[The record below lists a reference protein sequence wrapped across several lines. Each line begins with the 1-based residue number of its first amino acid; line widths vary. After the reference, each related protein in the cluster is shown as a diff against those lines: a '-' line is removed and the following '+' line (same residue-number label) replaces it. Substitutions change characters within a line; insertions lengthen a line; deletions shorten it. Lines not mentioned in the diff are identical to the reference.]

1 MKFFEL
7 ANKEQTSR
15 PIVYLDMDGV
25 LADFFGVV
33 AKHHGVSNW
42 REARKKQKIDK
53 IAKKPGFFKNLKP
66 LAGAGSLVN
75 GVLRLAG
82 KYSILSSPLMSN
94 VEQSSKEKSEWLTHY
109 LKQHSPQAILFDH
122 QKEKYA
128 LQDDGTPNILID
140 DWETNVNLWRQ
151 RGGIGILYKADEQ
164 DRVLKE
170 LNRALRGTSKAQ
182 QHEHD
187 VPVLEGDS
195 EDLYTSRDVLK
206 YINKIHN
213 DYHLDEPILK
223 HKAWQLKNVP
233 VTSLKDPEFYDQ
245 DDPYRRVID
254 LDWDHI
260 DNISGHDIKTRPIVV
275 DDSGWILD
283 GNHRFT
289 AARARGMTHIPA
301 YIPIVDPQI
310 NR

>member
-7 ANKEQTSR
+7 ANKTQSR
-15 PIVYLDMDGV
+15 PVVYLDMDGV
-25 LADFFGVV
+25 LSDFFGVV

-42 REARKKQKIDK
+42 RQARKKQKIDK
-53 IAKKPGFFKNLKP
+53 IAKQPGFFKNLKP
-66 LAGAGSLVN
+66 LSGAGNLINKVIKD
-75 GVLRLAG
+75 AG

-94 VEQSSKEKSEWLTHY
+94 VEQSSLEKAIWLKKHLSTKPPH
-109 LKQHSPQAILFDH
+109 AIIFDH

-128 LQDDGTPNILID
+128 LQSDGTPNILID
-140 DWETNVNLWRQ
+140 DWETNINLWRQ
-151 RGGIGILYKADEQ
+151 RGGIGILYKNDEQ
-164 DRVLKE
+164 DRVFKE
-170 LNRALRGTSKAQ
+170 LERALNGITKNSK
-182 QHEHD
+182 HEHD
-187 VPVLEGDS
+187 VPVLENGGD
-195 EDLYTSRDVLK
+195 DLYTSRDVLK
-206 YINKIHN
+206 YINKIHH
-213 DYHLDEPILK
+213 DYSLDEPILK

-233 VTSLKDPEFYDQ
+233 INDLKDPEFYDQ

-301 YIPIVDPQI
+301 YVPKVEPQI
-310 NR
+310 NS